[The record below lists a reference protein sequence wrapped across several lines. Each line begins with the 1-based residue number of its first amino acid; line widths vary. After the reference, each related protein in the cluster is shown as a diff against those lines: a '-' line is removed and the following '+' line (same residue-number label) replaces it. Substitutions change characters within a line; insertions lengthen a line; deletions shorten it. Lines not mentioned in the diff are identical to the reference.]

1 MITPEQQVNSI
12 LLPSV
17 FKRNIAA
24 IEKTIPQYPAISLD
38 EIQAYALQ
46 DRTDIKYLVRLVD
59 MPSILTTFS
68 SDCFILETNSQRISE
83 YRTLYYDTPALTFY
97 YDHHNGKRPR
107 YKIRMREYLNTN
119 DTFLEVKKK
128 ENNLRT
134 IKNRMPIKIMR
145 QSLTPEMCAFL
156 TKFYN
161 DSPDSLKPVIWNT
174 FRRITLV
181 NKGSNERITIDLG
194 LSFFNQTNSLQLPHL
209 AIVEI
214 KQSKFNRESI
224 IITVLKEKGYQP
236 ISVSKYCTGMAF
248 LRPDIK
254 RNRFKQN
261 FLQFKATTKRIY
273 QNVNVFPVH
282 A

>member
-24 IEKTIPQYPAISLD
+24 IEKTIPQYPVISLD

-59 MPSILTTFS
+59 IPSILSTFS

-119 DTFLEVKKK
+119 DIFLEVKKK

-134 IKNRMPIKIMR
+134 IKNRMPIKTMR
-145 QSLTPEMCAFL
+145 QSLTPEMRAFL
-156 TKFYN
+156 TQFYD

-194 LSFFNQTNSLQLPHL
+194 LSFFNQTNSLQLSHL

-224 IITVLKEKGYQP
+224 IITALKEKGYQP

-261 FLQFKATTKRIY
+261 FLQFKAATKRIY